1 MPFNSDLI
9 DVLEIRA
16 KERFA
21 GARGSHGWDHVQRVY
36 GLCQLIG
43 HEENCD
49 MTVLLASALL
59 HDIGR
64 YECDNGN
71 GVKCHAKVGAK
82 MAEEILKEENADPDF
97 TGQVTHCIL
106 THRFRSDHNP
116 QSIEA
121 KVLFD
126 ADKLDSIGS
135 VGIARAFL
143 FSGEIGA
150 RLDDPDVKP
159 DDVEPFGPDDTA
171 RYEFSTKLLRV
182 KGRMY
187 TKTGKKIAE
196 GRDRF
201 MREFFKRLDDEI
213 SGLR

>member
-1 MPFNSDLI
+1 MRFNSDLI

-16 KERFA
+16 KERFT

-43 HEENCD
+43 KEENCD

-64 YECDNGN
+64 HECDNGN
-71 GVKCHAKVGAK
+71 GAKCHAKVGAK
-82 MAEEILKEENADPDF
+82 IAEEMLKQEGADPDF
-97 TGQVTHCIL
+97 TGQVTHCVS
-106 THRFRSDHNP
+106 THRFRGDDAP
-116 QSIEA
+116 RSIEA

-150 RLDDPDVKP
+150 RLDDPDVNP
-159 DDVEPFGPDDTA
+159 DDVEPYGPDDTA
-171 RYEFSTKLLRV
+171 RYEFLTKLLRV
-182 KGRMY
+182 KERMH
-187 TKTGKKIAE
+187 TKTGKRIAE
-196 GRDRF
+196 GRDKF